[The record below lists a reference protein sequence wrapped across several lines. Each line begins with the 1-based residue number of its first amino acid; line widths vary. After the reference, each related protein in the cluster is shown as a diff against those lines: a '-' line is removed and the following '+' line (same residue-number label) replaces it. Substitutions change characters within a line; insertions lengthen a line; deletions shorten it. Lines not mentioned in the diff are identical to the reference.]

1 MTELD
6 TLAAAA
12 QWYLE
17 LRKSSNDAFLPLFAD
32 RHRYLVLMGG
42 GGSGKSIFAGRKVLE
57 RCVSEP
63 GHRILVC
70 RKVAKTLRESCFQQL
85 GSQAQAFY
93 PQQILQIN
101 RGDMLIR
108 FQNGSQIL
116 FPLSS

>member
-42 GGSGKSIFAGRKVLE
+42 GGSGKSFFAGR
-57 RCVSEP
+57 
-63 GHRILVC
+63 
-70 RKVAKTLRESCFQQL
+70 
-85 GSQAQAFY
+85 
-93 PQQILQIN
+93 
-101 RGDMLIR
+101 
-108 FQNGSQIL
+108 
-116 FPLSS
+116 